1 MADEKLHTQ
10 LSHRLF
16 ATSRSEMRSN
26 MEKYDGS
33 QIVILEGLEAVRKRP
48 GMYIGST
55 GTRGLHHL
63 IWEILDNG
71 IDEHLAG
78 VCTEIH
84 ITLTKDGGVVVED
97 NGRGVPVDIHP
108 TKKIPTVRVVYTILH
123 AGGKFGS
130 GVYKVSGG
138 LHGVGASV
146 VNALSKSMTV
156 EVKQDGK
163 ITRDHYENGGKPTVK
178 LEKGLL
184 PVVGK
189 CAKNDT
195 GTKVTFYPDDTI
207 FETVEFKPETIKK
220 KLKEIAFLNKNLK
233 IVFRD
238 EHTGEERVFQE
249 EYGIQSYIRYINR
262 DETPLHNDVIYIEG
276 NSGDIEVEVAFQYI
290 SSFTEQINSYCNRI
304 NVTDGGTLVTGF
316 KMALTR
322 VMNQYA
328 RELGFL
334 KNNEENYDGKD
345 IRNGLVAIVSIKHP
359 DPQFESQTKNKLG
372 NTDAKTAVDDV
383 FSQEVQRYFDK
394 NVEVLKKI
402 LENVKKSYKARTASD
417 KARRSVLKELMNVDT
432 KSKLAACSSKKPE
445 ECEIYIVEGDSAG
458 GTVKTARNRRTQAV
472 LPLRGKILNVEKA
485 PLEKI
490 LLNNEIKSMIASFGC
505 GIGDDFDIKKLR
517 YDKIIILTDA
527 DVDGAHISTLL
538 LTFFYRFMPE
548 LIFQGKVYRGLPP
561 LYKVDYEEVVRK
573 KKVKKSEYLFND
585 FELNKFRKTG
595 KKIQSL
601 QRYKGLGEMDDVQL
615 WETTLDPDS
624 RILAQVSISDTVE
637 ADEVTDI
644 LMGSSVPPRRQFI
657 MEEARYAKIDI

>member
-1 MADEKLHTQ
+1 M
-10 LSHRLF
+10 
-16 ATSRSEMRSN
+16 SN
-26 MEKYDGS
+26 YDGS
-33 QIVILEGLEAVRKRP
+33 QIVVLEGLEAVRKRP

-78 VCTEIH
+78 FCTEIH
-84 ITLTKDGGVVVED
+84 ITLTGDGGVCIED

-123 AGGKFGS
+123 AGGKFS
-130 GVYKVSGG
+130 NSVYKVSGG

-146 VNALSKSMTV
+146 VNALSKKMTV
-156 EVKQDGK
+156 EIKKDGK
-163 ITRDHYENGGKPTVK
+163 IYRDEYENGGKPVIA

-184 PVVGK
+184 PVVGS
-189 CAKNDT
+189 CAKQKT
-195 GTKVTFYPDDTI
+195 GTTVTFYPDDTI

-220 KLKEIAFLNKNLK
+220 KLKEIAYLNKNLK
-233 IVFRD
+233 IIFTD
-238 EHTGEERVFQE
+238 EHTGESRTFQE
-249 EYGIQSYIRYINR
+249 EFGIQSYIKYINR
-262 DETPLHNDVIYIEG
+262 DVAPLHEDVVYIEG
-276 NSGDIEVEVAFQYI
+276 KSGDIEVEVAFQYVNE
-290 SSFTEQINSYCNRI
+290 FTEQINSYCNRI

-328 RELGFL
+328 RELNFL
-334 KNNEENYDGKD
+334 KNNEENFDGKD

-394 NVEVLKKI
+394 NVEVLKTI
-402 LENVKKSYKARTASD
+402 LENVRKSFRARTASD

-432 KSKLAACSSKKPE
+432 KSKLAACSSRKPE

-505 GIGDDFDIKKLR
+505 GIGDDFDIQKLR

-548 LIFQGKVYRGLPP
+548 LIYQGKIYRGLPP
-561 LYKVDYEEVVRK
+561 LYKVDYEETVKK
-573 KKVKKSEYLFND
+573 KKVKKSQYLYND
-585 FELNKFRKTG
+585 FELDKFRKTG
-595 KKIQSL
+595 KKIQAL

-624 RILAQVSISDTVE
+624 RILAQVSISDNVE
-637 ADEVTDI
+637 ADEVTDV
-644 LMGSSVPPRRQFI
+644 LMGSSVPPRRRFI
-657 MEEARYAKIDI
+657 MEEAKYAKIDI